1 MTHQC
6 ITLDRC
12 FITLCYRSFEYCV
25 KWKLP
30 MYPRRSSR
38 PPKASKRSPQ
48 RSPSPNE
55 EVIQRRWRGKRQ
67 RTGLREAE
75 ADDNLVNTDKE
86 EEDRDIIDVINST
99 LQARRVAEEDEVK
112 FVEVTDEGVDDSDE
126 DCVSVTSSI
135 ASGPS
140 VLHNSVS
147 PKKLRPPQGLC
158 SACKTLYQKAKKMKA
173 PIKSKLLD
181 NDPKSLTCDQW
192 VLIKSWR
199 PRRLPNARGKLLIR
213 VQLVKKR
220 LAVNNGANR
229 PARCGGDSPACSRPH
244 AFLQRN
250 LRRRVRVP
258 VKKKSRR
265 KRTRD
270 GSQGRRVAKQQ
281 RLLSNNRGQRVSSSP
296 ASGPSGSAGFE
307 GRSDQEVNDESD
319 TNPTLELIPSTVTME
334 TTKPR
339 EVPPEQKAPKKK
351 KTTTGGFRDLL
362 AQLRGNSSMIVRETR

>member
-1 MTHQC
+1 
-6 ITLDRC
+6 
-12 FITLCYRSFEYCV
+12 
-25 KWKLP
+25 
-30 MYPRRSSR
+30 MYPRCSSR
-38 PPKASKRSPQ
+38 LPKASKRSPQ

-67 RTGLREAE
+67 RTGLRETE
-75 ADDNLVNTDKE
+75 ADDNLVNTDE
-86 EEDRDIIDVINST
+86 EEDRDIIDVIDST
-99 LQARRVAEEDEVK
+99 LEARRVAEEDEVK

-147 PKKLRPPQGLC
+147 PKKLRPSQGLC
-158 SACKTLYQKAKKMKA
+158 SACKTLYRKAKKMKA
-173 PIKSKLLD
+173 QIKKKLLD

-199 PRRLPNARGKLLIR
+199 PSRLPNARGKLLIR

-220 LAVNNGANR
+220 LAVNNGAKR
-229 PARCGGDSPACSRPH
+229 PAQCGGDSPVCSRPH

-250 LRRRVRVP
+250 LKRCVRVP
-258 VKKKSRR
+258 MKRERKKRR

-270 GSQGRRVAKQQ
+270 GSQGRRVVKQQ
-281 RLLSNNRGQRVSSSP
+281 RFLDNNRSQHVTSSLT
-296 ASGPSGSAGFE
+296 SGPSRSAGF
-307 GRSDQEVNDESD
+307 QEVNDESD
-319 TNPTLELIPSTVTME
+319 TNLTLELIPSTVTME

-351 KTTTGGFRDLL
+351 TSGFRDLL